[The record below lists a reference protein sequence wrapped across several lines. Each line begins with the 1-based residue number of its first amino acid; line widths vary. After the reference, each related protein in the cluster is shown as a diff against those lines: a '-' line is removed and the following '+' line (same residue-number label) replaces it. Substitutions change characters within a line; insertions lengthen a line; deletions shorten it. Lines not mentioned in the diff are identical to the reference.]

1 LVHLA
6 TERPSPRQPSGW
18 RGFNLWDGSPKTDEQ
33 RTNPD
38 RETTDICFRCLT
50 RTFDFRFHE

>member
-18 RGFNLWDGSPKTDEQ
+18 RGFIFAATDLLK
-33 RTNPD
+33 D
-38 RETTDICFRCLT
+38 AFGGALT
-50 RTFDFRFHE
+50 KVF

>member
-18 RGFNLWDGSPKTDEQ
+18 RGFYFSTSVLRSP
-33 RTNPD
+33 R
-38 RETTDICFRCLT
+38 IACLSKSSDKLT
-50 RTFDFRFHE
+50 AECKRVLVAAEK